1 MSHYI
6 TIQNIWMEAELM
18 STLLVDMLYSYQ
30 ALGPNLSQC
39 RLVIMQCAEYVAVV
53 FIDDDVTAYGT
64 SITNWSENLA
74 TAVKQGFLP
83 EVDPDHIRFFEY
95 YAHGLSG
102 PSDFCAVQYTRR
114 CRQYHDPV
122 WQSVPIPDCLVPFLI
137 ERSSHE

>member
-1 MSHYI
+1 
-6 TIQNIWMEAELM
+6 M

-74 TAVKQGFLP
+74 TAVAQGFLP

-95 YAHGLSG
+95 YVHGLSG
-102 PSDFCAVQYTRR
+102 SPDFSTIHYSWDTERKR
-114 CRQYHDPV
+114 YHSPT
-122 WQSVPIPDCLVPFLI
+122 WRSARIPDCLAPFL
-137 ERSSHE
+137 S